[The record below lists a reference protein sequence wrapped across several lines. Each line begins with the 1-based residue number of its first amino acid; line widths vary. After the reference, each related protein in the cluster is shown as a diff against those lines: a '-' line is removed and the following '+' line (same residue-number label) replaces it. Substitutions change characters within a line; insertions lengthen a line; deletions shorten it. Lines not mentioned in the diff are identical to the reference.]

1 MSETNYSL
9 AAEDARQELELPDYN
24 YHPRLPKSYRPG
36 IGLIGCGGIT
46 VQHLAAYKNAGLDVV
61 ALCDLN
67 REAAEARRAEF
78 FPQAEVFTDA
88 GELLAR
94 PDVEVVDIALHVD
107 PRAAVIEAAIQ
118 AGKHVLSQKPFV
130 LDIAEGRRL
139 ADLAQAKG
147 LKLAVNQNGRWAPYV
162 RWITLALRDGLIG
175 EVQSVNIRINWG
187 HTWVKGTAFE
197 SMRHLILY
205 DFAVHWLDMTRLFF
219 GDQKLEE
226 ISATDAFAPGQEI
239 GVPMMAS
246 VLAGFE
252 RGSAVL
258 DFDGHSKYAAEE
270 SFSIRGTRG
279 TIRAHGG
286 VCAAHHIEVEAA
298 GGAASLEV
306 EGAWFPD
313 GFAGTMGE
321 LLCAIEEEREPEN
334 GAEDNLKTLDLVF
347 AAIAAAAE
355 RKAVK
360 SGTATRI

>member
-1 MSETNYSL
+1 MKVNSALQLDGAGWPNACGQFDNTAPLSTH
-9 AAEDARQELELPDYN
+9 LPDRGVN
-24 YHPRLPKSYRPG
+24 PGTVVLP
-36 IGLIGCGGIT
+36 GL
-46 VQHLAAYKNAGLDVV
+46 QHHGSL
-61 ALCDLN
+61 
-67 REAAEARRAEF
+67 
-78 FPQAEVFTDA
+78 
-88 GELLAR
+88 
-94 PDVEVVDIALHVD
+94 
-107 PRAAVIEAAIQ
+107 
-118 AGKHVLSQKPFV
+118 
-130 LDIAEGRRL
+130 
-139 ADLAQAKG
+139 
-147 LKLAVNQNGRWAPYV
+147 
-162 RWITLALRDGLIG
+162 
-175 EVQSVNIRINWG
+175 
-187 HTWVKGTAFE
+187 
-197 SMRHLILY
+197 
-205 DFAVHWLDMTRLFF
+205 
-219 GDQKLEE
+219 
-226 ISATDAFAPGQEI
+226 APGQEI